1 MPKPKLNLKNVSIAL
16 NTQSSPE
23 ADSRISS
30 TLEQLQQPSRNIFR
44 IGNIPLDKI
53 RRNTKNEY
61 PIIELD
67 KLQQSILTFGLIEPL
82 SVHFISEEDMYELES
97 GERRFT
103 AIQNLINK
111 YTSDDIDKTSAQYQL
126 YRKNVEQFLLNG
138 LPCKIENEAHPLY
151 SEARLIIANNEKRSD
166 DPVFQSKMTSRLAEL
181 YTLINAELPEN
192 ERFSINEKIAEDLNL
207 GTRQVIRNKQ
217 FGSLNPD
224 LQSALI
230 KDKGINEGSRYH
242 VLSQEAQEQLAKDIQ
257 KTGVVPDLETAKD
270 LYENSSTSDLKSLE
284 NSDSH
289 SNTIPGEHIDAI
301 TKQTALKKAMKSLS
315 KSIDKTL
322 LALAAYENIDPSV
335 LKSLKLDPPSDYRKT
350 LEKMISDFKSL

>member
-1 MPKPKLNLKNVSIAL
+1 MPKPRLNLKNVSIAL

-23 ADSRISS
+23 TDSRISS

-53 RRNTKNEY
+53 RRNEKNEY

-67 KLQQSILTFGLIEPL
+67 KLQNSILTFGLIEPL

-111 YTSDDIDKTSAQYQL
+111 YTSDDIDKTSAEYQL
-126 YRKNVEQFLLNG
+126 YRKNVEQFFLNG

-224 LQSALI
+224 LQNALI

-242 VLSQEAQEQLAKDIQ
+242 ILSQEAQKQLAKDIQ
-257 KTGVVPDLETAKD
+257 QTGVVPDLETAKD
-270 LYENSSTSDLKSLE
+270 LYENPASDLKTLE
-284 NSDSH
+284 SKDTH
-289 SNTIPGEHIDAI
+289 TNTIPGEHIDAI

-322 LALAAYENIDPSV
+322 LALEAYENIDSSV
-335 LKSLKLDPPSDYRKT
+335 LKSLKLETPSDYRKT